1 MDGRDQYQH
10 QNQQQQQQGP
20 PQAAPRVGSPPQPHG
35 GGVMMQHAAAGFG
48 AASAPPPPG
57 MQPGAANVMH
67 GMPLA
72 FNPMASPGASSP
84 MRPTDV
90 PPGAMYRPDS
100 GAPGM
105 HPQQPPPQQ
114 QQHPGAAP
122 VAGGSGGELVK
133 KKRGRPRKYGPDG
146 TIGLGL
152 KPAAAGG
159 AEAGAQS
166 GGGGSNSNPD
176 GKRRGRPP
184 GSGKKKQLDALGS
197 SGTSFTPHIITVKPN
212 EDVASKIMAF
222 SQQGPRT
229 TCIISANGALCTAT
243 LRQPATSGGIVTYEG
258 HFDILSL
265 SGSFLLA
272 EDGDTRSRTGGLSVA
287 LAGSDGR
294 IVGGCV
300 AGMLMAATPVQVVV
314 GSFIAEGKK
323 PKEEQQPKREPTSV
337 PLHAPGFG
345 AASTASP
352 PSDGTSSDHSDDPGS
367 PMGPNGSSF
376 ANTGHPLHSSF
387 APVGWSLSGNQGRYD
402 PDLKMMTD

>member
-1 MDGRDQYQH
+1 MDGRDQ
-10 QNQQQQQQGP
+10 QQQTPPPPPQQQT
-20 PQAAPRVGSPPQPHG
+20 PRVSSPPPVTP
-35 GGVMMQHAAAGFG
+35 GVMMPQHAYG
-48 AASAPPPPG
+48 AMPPG
-57 MQPGAANVMH
+57 SANVMH

-72 FNPMASPGASSP
+72 FNPMASPCASQAMKP
-84 MRPTDV
+84 ADM
-90 PPGAMYRPDS
+90 PPLAMYRPDS
-100 GAPGM
+100 TPPGM
-105 HPQQPPPQQ
+105 PQPVSGSG
-114 QQHPGAAP
+114 GAL
-122 VAGGSGGELVK
+122 VVSVSGSGGELVK

-146 TIGLGL
+146 TMGSAV
-152 KPAAAGG
+152 K
-159 AEAGAQS
+159 AEAGGQS
-166 GGGGSNSNPD
+166 GGAGSNSNPD

-197 SGTSFTPHIITVKPN
+197 AGTSFTPHIIIVKPN
-212 EDVASKIMAF
+212 EDVASKIMSF

-314 GSFIAEGKK
+314 GSFIAEGNKK
-323 PKEEQQPKREPTSV
+323 PKEEQPKREPTSV
-337 PLHAPGFG
+337 PMLTSAPMQTAAGFG
-345 AASTASP
+345 AASAAAT

-367 PMGPNGSSF
+367 PMGPNGSAF
-376 ANTGHPLHSSF
+376 NNAGHPTHASY

-402 PDLKMMTD
+402 PDMKIVTD

>member
-1 MDGRDQYQH
+1 MDGRDQH
-10 QNQQQQQQGP
+10 QQQA
-20 PQAAPRVGSPPQPHG
+20 QAAPRVGSPPQAGAG
-35 GGVMMQHAAAGFG
+35 GGVMMQHAAAAFG
-48 AASAPPPPG
+48 AAASPPG
-57 MQPGAANVMH
+57 MPPASAPNVMH

-72 FNPMASPGASSP
+72 FNNPMAPSPAASSP
-84 MRPTDV
+84 MNMKPADM
-90 PPGAMYRPDS
+90 PPGAMYRADS
-100 GAPGM
+100 GAPGL
-105 HPQQPPPQQ
+105 QQ
-114 QQHPGAAP
+114 QQQPGSGGGGAV
-122 VAGGSGGELVK
+122 VAVSGGELVK

-146 TIGLGL
+146 SIGLGL
-152 KPAAAGG
+152 KSAAAAGT
-159 AEAGAQS
+159 EAAGGQS
-166 GGGGSNSNPD
+166 GGGGSSSNPD

-314 GSFIAEGKK
+314 GSFIAEG
-323 PKEEQQPKREPTSV
+323 
-337 PLHAPGFG
+337 
-345 AASTASP
+345 
-352 PSDGTSSDHSDDPGS
+352 S
-367 PMGPNGSSF
+367 PMGPNGSTF
-376 ANTGHPLHSSF
+376 TNAGLPLHSTF
-387 APVGWSLSGNQGRYD
+387 APAGWSLSGNQSHYD
-402 PDLKMMTD
+402 PDLKMVTD

>member
-1 MDGRDQYQH
+1 MDGRE
-10 QNQQQQQQGP
+10 QQQQ
-20 PQAAPRVGSPPQPHG
+20 PRVNSPPPAG
-35 GGVMMQHAAAGFG
+35 GGVMMPQHPYG
-48 AASAPPPPG
+48 AAPAMPPG
-57 MQPGAANVMH
+57 SANVMH
-67 GMPLA
+67 GVPLS
-72 FNPMASPGASSP
+72 FNPMASPTASSP
-84 MRPTDV
+84 MKPADMSGT
-90 PPGAMYRPDS
+90 MYRTDPVVQ
-100 GAPGM
+100 GM
-105 HPQQPPPQQ
+105 QQQP
-114 QQHPGAAP
+114 GS
-122 VAGGSGGELVK
+122 GGGGTAVGGGELVK

-146 TIGLGL
+146 NIGLGL
-152 KPAAAGG
+152 KPAAAAGTEAGGPSGG
-159 AEAGAQS
+159 A
-166 GGGGSNSNPD
+166 GSNSNPD

-323 PKEEQQPKREPTSV
+323 GKEEHLKREPTSA
-337 PLHAPGFG
+337 PTPNHAAGFG
-345 AASTASP
+345 AATAASP
-352 PSDGTSSDHSDDPGS
+352 PSDGSSSDHSDDPGS
-367 PMGPNGSSF
+367 PMGPNGSTFNNS
-376 ANTGHPLHSSF
+376 GHPMHSSY
-387 APVGWSLSGNQGRYD
+387 APVSWSLSGNQGRYD

>member
-1 MDGRDQYQH
+1 MDGRDQHQPQH
-10 QNQQQQQQGP
+10 QNQQ

-48 AASAPPPPG
+48 ASAPPPPG

-84 MRPTDV
+84 MRPADV

-105 HPQQPPPQQ
+105 HPQQPPP
-114 QQHPGAAP
+114 QHPGAAP

-152 KPAAAGG
+152 KPGAAAG
-159 AEAGAQS
+159 AEAGGQS

-222 SQQGPRT
+222 SQQGSRT

-352 PSDGTSSDHSDDPGS
+352 PSDGTSSEHSDDPGS

>member
-1 MDGRDQYQH
+1 MDGRDQH
-10 QNQQQQQQGP
+10 PQQAQA
-20 PQAAPRVGSPPQPHG
+20 QAAPRVGSPPQAGGG
-35 GGVMMQHAAAGFG
+35 GGVMMQHAAAAFG
-48 AASAPPPPG
+48 AAATPTGMPPTS
-57 MQPGAANVMH
+57 AANVMH
-67 GMPLA
+67 GLPLA
-72 FNPMASPGASSP
+72 FNNPMAPSPGASSP
-84 MRPTDV
+84 MNMKPADMPLGPT
-90 PPGAMYRPDS
+90 YRPDS
-100 GAPGM
+100 GGPGL
-105 HPQQPPPQQ
+105 QQQ
-114 QQHPGAAP
+114 QQHPGSGG
-122 VAGGSGGELVK
+122 VAVSGGELVK

-146 TIGLGL
+146 SIGLGL
-152 KPAAAGG
+152 KSAAAAGT
-159 AEAGAQS
+159 EAAGGRS
-166 GGGGSNSNPD
+166 GGGGSSSNPD

-222 SQQGPRT
+222 SQQGLRT

-323 PKEEQQPKREPTSV
+323 PKEEQPKREPTSV
-337 PLHAPGFG
+337 PPHTAGFG

-352 PSDGTSSDHSDDPGS
+352 PSDGTSSEHSDDPGS
-367 PMGPNGSSF
+367 PMGPNGSTF
-376 ANTGHPLHSSF
+376 TNAGLPLHSTF
-387 APVGWSLSGNQGRYD
+387 APAGWSLSGNQSHYD

>member
-1 MDGRDQYQH
+1 MDGRDQHQH
-10 QNQQQQQQGP
+10 QQQA
-20 PQAAPRVGSPPQPHG
+20 QAAPRVGSPPQPGGGGG
-35 GGVMMQHAAAGFG
+35 GGVMMQHAGAFG
-48 AASAPPPPG
+48 AAAPPG
-57 MQPGAANVMH
+57 MPPGAANVMH

-84 MRPTDV
+84 MKPADV
-90 PPGAMYRPDS
+90 SPGAMYRPDS
-100 GAPGM
+100 AAPGM
-105 HPQQPPPQQ
+105 QPQPQQQ
-114 QQHPGAAP
+114 QQHPGAGGGGA
-122 VAGGSGGELVK
+122 VAGGSSGELVK

-152 KPAAAGG
+152 KPAAATG
-159 AEAGAQS
+159 AEAGGQS

-345 AASTASP
+345 ATSTASP
-352 PSDGTSSDHSDDPGS
+352 PSDGTSSEHSDDPGS
-367 PMGPNGSSF
+367 PMGPNGSTF
-376 ANTGHPLHSSF
+376 ANTGHPLHSTF

>member
-1 MDGRDQYQH
+1 MDGRDQHQH
-10 QNQQQQQQGP
+10 QNQQQQGQ
-20 PQAAPRVGSPPQPHG
+20 PQAPPRVGSPPQPHG
-35 GGVMMQHAAAGFG
+35 GGAMMQHAAAAFG
-48 AASAPPPPG
+48 AAAAPPPPG

-84 MRPTDV
+84 MRPADV

-100 GAPGM
+100 GAPGV
-105 HPQQPPPQQ
+105 HQQQPAPQP
-114 QQHPGAAP
+114 HPGSGGGAA
-122 VAGGSGGELVK
+122 VIGGGSGGELVK

-152 KPAAAGG
+152 KSAAAVG
-159 AEAGAQS
+159 AEAGGQS

-176 GKRRGRPP
+176 
-184 GSGKKKQLDALGS
+184 GS

-323 PKEEQQPKREPTSV
+323 AKEEQQPKREPTSV
-337 PLHAPGFG
+337 PLLQAPGFG

-352 PSDGTSSDHSDDPGS
+352 PSDGTSSEHSDDPGS

-376 ANTGHPLHSSF
+376 ANTGHPLHSTF
-387 APVGWSLSGNQGRYD
+387 APVGWSLPGNQGRYD

>member
-1 MDGRDQYQH
+1 MDVRDLHQQPQH
-10 QNQQQQQQGP
+10 QQQQAP
-20 PQAAPRVGSPPQPHG
+20 PRVGSPPQAG
-35 GGVMMQHAAAGFG
+35 AGGVMMQHTAAFG
-48 AASAPPPPG
+48 SAAPPPPG
-57 MQPGAANVMH
+57 LPQASAANVMH
-67 GMPLA
+67 GMSLA
-72 FNPMASPGASSP
+72 FNPMASPDASSP
-84 MRPTDV
+84 ISSMKIVDMPL
-90 PPGAMYRPDS
+90 GSMYRPDS
-100 GAPGM
+100 GATGL
-105 HPQQPPPQQ
+105 QQ
-114 QQHPGAAP
+114 QQP
-122 VAGGSGGELVK
+122 GSGGVGASGGAIVAVSGGDLVK

-146 TIGLGL
+146 SIGLGL
-152 KPAAAGG
+152 KTAAVGVT
-159 AEAGAQS
+159 EATGAQS
-166 GGGGSNSNPD
+166 GGAGSTPNPD

-314 GSFIAEGKK
+314 GSFIAEAKK
-323 PKEEQQPKREPTSV
+323 PKEEQPKREPTSV
-337 PLHAPGFG
+337 PPHTAVFG

-352 PSDGTSSDHSDDPGS
+352 PSDGTSSEHSDDPGS
-367 PMGPNGSSF
+367 PMGPNGSAFTS
-376 ANTGHPLHSSF
+376 AGLPLHSTY
-387 APVGWSLSGNQGRYD
+387 AAVGWSLSEDQSRYD

>member
-1 MDGRDQYQH
+1 MDGRDQQH
-10 QNQQQQQQGP
+10 QQPPPQPQQQ
-20 PQAAPRVGSPPQPHG
+20 AARVGSPTQAGG
-35 GGVMMQHAAAGFG
+35 GGVMMPPHAAFG
-48 AASAPPPPG
+48 AAPPG
-57 MQPGAANVMH
+57 MPPGAANVMH
-67 GMPLA
+67 GMPLG
-72 FNPMASPGASSP
+72 FNPMASPGASSAMKP
-84 MRPTDV
+84 ADL
-90 PPGAMYRPDS
+90 PPGAMFRPDS
-100 GAPGM
+100 GTPGPGM
-105 HPQQPPPQQ
+105 
-114 QQHPGAAP
+114 QHHGA
-122 VAGGSGGELVK
+122 GSGGAAVVGGRGGEVVK

-152 KPAAAGG
+152 KPAASTEAGG
-159 AEAGAQS
+159 QS

-197 SGTSFTPHIITVKPN
+197 SGTSFTPHILTVKPN

-272 EDGDTRSRTGGLSVA
+272 EDGDTRSRTGGLSIA

-300 AGMLMAATPVQVVV
+300 AGMLMAATPVQVVM

-323 PKEEQQPKREPTSV
+323 PKEEQPKREPISV
-337 PLHAPGFG
+337 APHTAGFG
-345 AASTASP
+345 AATTASP
-352 PSDGTSSDHSDDPGS
+352 PSDGTSSEHSDDPGS
-367 PMGPNGSSF
+367 PLGPNGSTF
-376 ANTGHPLHSSF
+376 TNTGHPMHSSY
-387 APVGWSLSGNQGRYD
+387 APWTLSGNQGRYD
-402 PDLKMMTD
+402 PDVKMMTD

>member
-1 MDGRDQYQH
+1 MDGRDQQ
-10 QNQQQQQQGP
+10 QQTPPLPQQQQT
-20 PQAAPRVGSPPQPHG
+20 
-35 GGVMMQHAAAGFG
+35 
-48 AASAPPPPG
+48 PPPPP
-57 MQPGAANVMH
+57 QQQTPRVSSPPPVTPGLMMPQHAYGAMPPGSANVMH

-72 FNPMASPGASSP
+72 FNPMASPSASQAMKP
-84 MRPTDV
+84 ADM
-90 PPGAMYRPDS
+90 PPLAMYRPDS
-100 GAPGM
+100 TPPGM
-105 HPQQPPPQQ
+105 PQPVSGSG
-114 QQHPGAAP
+114 GAL
-122 VAGGSGGELVK
+122 VVSVSGSGGELVK

-146 TIGLGL
+146 TMGSAV
-152 KPAAAGG
+152 KTEAGG
-159 AEAGAQS
+159 QS
-166 GGGGSNSNPD
+166 GGAGSNSNPD

-197 SGTSFTPHIITVKPN
+197 AGTSFTPHIITVKPN
-212 EDVASKIMAF
+212 EDVASKIMSF

-314 GSFIAEGKK
+314 GSFIAEGNKK
-323 PKEEQQPKREPTSV
+323 PKEEQPKREPTSV
-337 PLHAPGFG
+337 PMLTSAPMQTAAGFG
-345 AASTASP
+345 AASAAAT

-367 PMGPNGSSF
+367 PMGPNGSAF
-376 ANTGHPLHSSF
+376 NNAGHPTHASY

-402 PDLKMMTD
+402 PDMKIVTD

>member
-1 MDGRDQYQH
+1 MDGRDQ
-10 QNQQQQQQGP
+10 QQQTPPPPPQQQT
-20 PQAAPRVGSPPQPHG
+20 PRVSSPPPVTP
-35 GGVMMQHAAAGFG
+35 GVMMPQHAYG
-48 AASAPPPPG
+48 AMPPG
-57 MQPGAANVMH
+57 SANVMH

-72 FNPMASPGASSP
+72 FNPMASPGASQAMKP
-84 MRPTDV
+84 ADM
-90 PPGAMYRPDS
+90 PPLAMYRPDS
-100 GAPGM
+100 TPPGM
-105 HPQQPPPQQ
+105 PQPVSGSG
-114 QQHPGAAP
+114 GAL
-122 VAGGSGGELVK
+122 VVSVSGSGGELVK

-146 TIGLGL
+146 TMGSAV
-152 KPAAAGG
+152 K
-159 AEAGAQS
+159 AEAGGQS
-166 GGGGSNSNPD
+166 GGAGSNSNPD

-197 SGTSFTPHIITVKPN
+197 AGTSFTPHIIIVKPN
-212 EDVASKIMAF
+212 EDVASKIMSF

-314 GSFIAEGKK
+314 GSFIAEGNKK
-323 PKEEQQPKREPTSV
+323 PKEEQPKREPTSV
-337 PLHAPGFG
+337 PMLTSAPMQTAAGFG
-345 AASTASP
+345 AASAAAT

-367 PMGPNGSSF
+367 PMGPNGSAF
-376 ANTGHPLHSSF
+376 NNAGHPTHASY

-402 PDLKMMTD
+402 PDMKIVTD

>member
-1 MDGRDQYQH
+1 MDGRDQQ
-10 QNQQQQQQGP
+10 QQPPPPPQQQQ
-20 PQAAPRVGSPPQPHG
+20 PQAAPRVASPPQGGG
-35 GGVMMQHAAAGFG
+35 GGVMMPPHAAYG
-48 AASAPPPPG
+48 AAPPG
-57 MQPGAANVMH
+57 MQPPRAPNVMH
-67 GMPLA
+67 GMPLG

-84 MRPTDV
+84 MKPADM
-90 PPGAMYRPDS
+90 AMYRPDAAVLQPPGAG
-100 GAPGM
+100 GAP
-105 HPQQPPPQQ
+105 
-114 QQHPGAAP
+114 
-122 VAGGSGGELVK
+122 VGELVK

-146 TIGLGL
+146 TVGMGL
-152 KPAAAGG
+152 KSAASADSG
-159 AEAGAQS
+159 

-323 PKEEQQPKREPTSV
+323 PKEEQPKREPV
-337 PLHAPGFG
+337 PVLPHTAGFG
-345 AASTASP
+345 TATTASP
-352 PSDGTSSDHSDDPGS
+352 PSDGTSSEHSDDPGS
-367 PMGPNGSSF
+367 PLGPNGSTF
-376 ANTGHPLHSSF
+376 TNTGHPMHSQY
-387 APVGWSLSGNQGRYD
+387 APVSWSLSGNQGRYD
-402 PDLKMMTD
+402 PDMKMMSD